1 MQVTNAT
8 GKHIRK
14 SKVKSMKEPKTFLGS
29 VIDLT
34 LDFLYVCI
42 EPRNEINY
50 YILRL
55 CINIVTNSNLFN
67 LNSYQKLD
75 FYISFIYNININIKR
90 KSW

>member
-8 GKHIRK
+8 EKHIRR

-50 YILRL
+50 YILHL

-75 FYISFIYNININIKR
+75 FYISFIYNINIKR